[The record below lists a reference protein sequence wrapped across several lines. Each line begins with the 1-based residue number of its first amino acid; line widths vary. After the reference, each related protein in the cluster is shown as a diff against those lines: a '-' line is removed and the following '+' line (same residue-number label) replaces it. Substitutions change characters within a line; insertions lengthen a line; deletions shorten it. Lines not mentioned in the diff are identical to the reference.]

1 NAYYEWCKKNNFI
14 SKLLADRKSQQE
26 AAEAGKSQSTLDA
39 AVIPLEKRTPYSQH
53 RMNEAIWTFIVD
65 TNQALSVIERP
76 SFRNMIDVVSSAKEV
91 ITLPDHKVTRAGIM
105 RMFFKRMGQL
115 KKLFAVS
122 SML

>member
-1 NAYYEWCKKNNFI
+1 YYEWCKKNNFI

-76 SFRNMIDVVSSAKEV
+76 SFRNMIDVASSAKEV